1 MKSDFLI
8 IVIMAAFVLSG
19 CNNDP
24 VLEPVFKSYNF
35 EDGQQGWKVD
45 FADYPVGEEAKYA
58 LSYGVENLPEAIPGS
73 AKGLKIGGN
82 NHSDDLFMYGYVKIE
97 DLVPDQ
103 QYAISISM
111 EIASDALQNAPGI
124 GGSPGGSVFLKVG
137 VLINEPQLIIDD
149 NQYYRTQF
157 DTGSQSQDGEDM
169 KVIGTIGI
177 PGDVSE
183 YTLISRSTTKDIYAE
198 PNSSGSLY
206 ILVGTDSGFEG
217 NTTIYYDAIRV
228 RLKPVSG

>member
-1 MKSDFLI
+1 MRSNFLV
-8 IVIMAAFVLSG
+8 IVITAALVFGS
-19 CNNDP
+19 CNSDP

-45 FADYPVGEEAKYA
+45 FADYPIGQEAKFA
-58 LSYGVENLPEAIPGS
+58 LSYGIEGLPEAIPGS
-73 AKGLKIGGN
+73 ARGLRISGN
-82 NHSDDLFMYGYVKIE
+82 NHSDDLFMFAYVEIE
-97 DLVPDQ
+97 DLIPEQ
-103 QYAISISM
+103 QYIISISLD
-111 EIASDALQNAPGI
+111 IASDALQNAPGI

-137 VLINEPQLIIDD
+137 TLANEPQVIIDD
-149 NQYYRTQF
+149 DQYYRTQF

-183 YTLISRSTTKDIYAE
+183 YTLINRSTQKDLYGV

-217 NTTIYYDAIRV
+217 NTTIFYDAIRV